1 MILTFDI
8 DTLLIS
14 IFDNIVSNQEIRH
27 FVPLWPYI
35 FKVFHFWSSWLLTYL
50 RGISF
55 GTVWAIFLCN
65 WLRLKISLSI
75 SRHFVLMLFF
85 SNHFLLILPS
95 MDRFFFFF
103 FCDLGAKMIR
113 NNVAFF
119 QTELY
124 GQPYTSVLEHPIK
137 SLGKHS
143 LLKSEF
149 SPVWLPWQPN
159 KISDHDLNCII
170 WCTDTLSFKNC
181 RYHQSKTCFRSIN

>member
-1 MILTFDI
+1 MVLTFDI

-35 FKVFHFWSSWLLTYL
+35 SKVLHFWSSWLLTYL
-50 RGISF
+50 RGISL
-55 GTVWAIFLCN
+55 GTVWAIFLWN
-65 WLRLKISLSI
+65 WLRLEISLSI
-75 SRHFVLMLFF
+75 SCHFVLMLFF
-85 SNHFLLILPS
+85 KIIFSLFCHPWTV
-95 MDRFFFFF
+95 
-103 FCDLGAKMIR
+103 FCDLGVKMIR
-113 NNVAFF
+113 KNVAFF

-124 GQPYTSVLEHPIK
+124 RQPYTRVFLNIPLREK
-137 SLGKHS
+137 YS

-159 KISDHDLNCII
+159 KTSDHDLNCII

-181 RYHQSKTCFRSIN
+181 RYYQSKTCFRSMN

>member
-1 MILTFDI
+1 MVLTFDI

-35 FKVFHFWSSWLLTYL
+35 SKVLHFWSSWLLTYL
-50 RGISF
+50 RGISL

-95 MDRFFFFF
+95 MDRFLWSWCKNDQKQCGFLPNRTLWATIHA
-103 FCDLGAKMIR
+103 C
-113 NNVAFF
+113 
-119 QTELY
+119 
-124 GQPYTSVLEHPIK
+124 VLEHPIK
-137 SLGKHS
+137 SLGKYS
-143 LLKSEF
+143 LLKMEF
-149 SPVWLPWQPN
+149 SPVWLPWEPN

-170 WCTDTLSFKNC
+170 WCTETLSFINC
-181 RYHQSKTCFRSIN
+181 RYY